1 MDHSKEELT
10 EAKRQIDSTISKL
23 NAVIGT
29 LGAKDEPQRYRSQ
42 LTLAKRR
49 VKAFSLASELIA
61 RELESGDPV
70 DPRGSTVQKGDIH
83 MAELVCLGEL
93 LIDFTP
99 CGLSEAGNLCYER
112 NPGGAP
118 ANVAAAAA
126 RLGLGAA
133 FIGKVGDDL
142 HGRFLRRTLKDEG
155 VDVSGLRLD
164 GGTST
169 SLAFVELGPDGER
182 DFSFVRRGCG
192 DTLLRPEEIP
202 AELIRRAK
210 ILHLGTLSM
219 TEEPARSATA
229 WALTLAAAAGVT
241 VSCDVN
247 YRAPLWDSKKAFLH
261 ACDALLPRVNLLKV
275 SLEEAVLLTGTS
287 QPERAA
293 EAIKSRWGVGTV
305 AVTLGAEGAWLDG
318 YCPAFPAQ
326 AVDTTGAGDCFWA
339 AWLYARLRQ
348 RSDALP
354 FACAAA
360 SLCVEKRGAIPSM
373 PTLTEVEDKLKSDP
387 LRCAPT

>member
-1 MDHSKEELT
+1 M
-10 EAKRQIDSTISKL
+10 
-23 NAVIGT
+23 
-29 LGAKDEPQRYRSQ
+29 P
-42 LTLAKRR
+42 
-49 VKAFSLASELIA
+49 
-61 RELESGDPV
+61 
-70 DPRGSTVQKGDIH
+70 
-83 MAELVCLGEL
+83 AELVCLGEL

-99 CGLSEAGNLCYER
+99 CGLSEAGNLRYER

-118 ANVAAAAA
+118 ANVAVAAA

-142 HGRFLRRTLKDEG
+142 HGRFLRRTLENEG
-155 VDVSGLRLD
+155 VDVSGLRMD
-164 GGTST
+164 VGTST

-192 DTLLRPEEIP
+192 DTLLRPDEIP
-202 AELIRRAK
+202 AELIKRAK

-219 TEEPARSATA
+219 TEEPARSATV

-247 YRAPLWDSKKAFLH
+247 YRAPLWDGEKAFLH

-275 SLEEAVLLTGTS
+275 SLEEAVLLTGFS
-287 QPERAA
+287 RPEQAA
-293 EAIKSRWGVGTV
+293 EAIKSRWGVETV
-305 AVTLGAEGAWLDG
+305 AVTLGADGAWLDG
-318 YCPAFPAQ
+318 YCGAFSTRA
-326 AVDTTGAGDCFWA
+326 ADATGAGDCFWA

-348 RSDALP
+348 RPDALP

-360 SLCVEKRGAIPSM
+360 SLCVEKRGAIPAM
-373 PTLTEVEDKLKSDP
+373 PTLAEVEERIKSDP
-387 LRCAPT
+387 LPQAPV